1 MSNFENLAIKE
12 LKMLA
17 IPRSIDYH
25 GNMPRQKLEN
35 IFTTPCTSHPTW
47 KSKKLTPTTAT
58 RH

>member
-35 IFTTPCTSHPTW
+35 IFTTPCTSHPT
-47 KSKKLTPTTAT
+47 
-58 RH
+58 